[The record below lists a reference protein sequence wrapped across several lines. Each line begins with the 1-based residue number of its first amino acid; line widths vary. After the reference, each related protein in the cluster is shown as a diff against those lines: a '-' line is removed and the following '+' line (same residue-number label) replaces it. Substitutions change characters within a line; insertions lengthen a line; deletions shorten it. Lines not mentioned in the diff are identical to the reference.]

1 MPDVLGRDYRVEPA
15 ALATALAHALTGVA
29 PAGLTCDLLPAVA
42 ADVAPL
48 LGWDEAEIARQVA
61 AFEAVVDA
69 ELAAETDQALPPG
82 VPAGTRA

>member
-1 MPDVLGRDYRVEPA
+1 
-15 ALATALAHALTGVA
+15 
-29 PAGLTCDLLPAVA
+29 
-42 ADVAPL
+42 
-48 LGWDEAEIARQVA
+48 VA